1 MRDAT
6 PARAT
11 ARAAAAPAA
20 AAPAVLPTR
29 PAATLV
35 GAKELQELR
44 RDTAGLLLLLLLQE
58 SRVGPS
64 SEELRLAELGHA
76 DRPLCGRE
84 GRGEE

>member
-1 MRDAT
+1 M
-6 PARAT
+6 
-11 ARAAAAPAA
+11 
-20 AAPAVLPTR
+20 
-29 PAATLV
+29 V

-44 RDTAGLLLLLLLQE
+44 RDTAGLLLLLQE

>member
-6 PARAT
+6 PARVT

-20 AAPAVLPTR
+20 AAPAVLSTR

-44 RDTAGLLLLLLLQE
+44 RDTAGLLLLLLQE

>member
-44 RDTAGLLLLLLLQE
+44 RDTAGLLLLLLQE